1 MHGIIDKSEIFGL
14 IGSDNY
20 QEEVLMAKLNLQ
32 TAKNKHHKDFKEK
45 AFFNK
50 VLTLPNAFQTLCQM
64 HQNNYI
70 DNNDLKASKPNAKHI
85 LALPE
90 DTLVYILN
98 TGIFSDIKISSYD
111 LVKQYGKNLS
121 GDKCILLA
129 KQGFINPEDLI
140 NTINMESVSKT
151 SPELAIDPIAL
162 INFYE
167 PEVLLDMYKK
177 DKSEGKYGKRLSKN
191 FINTFNQK
199 LLSRL
204 PEEEQN
210 SLIEELIRKTQELEK
225 DNSTEILFDF
235 YKLGLLPNSSLNL
248 FLDEDEI
255 DNLYINEKVDDK
267 DLLNFY
273 KAGLLSQTSIYDFFS
288 TSDIIE
294 NVANGT
300 FEEKDLLAIPETK
313 RVSELSKAYLS
324 GKLQTGNILHMFLE
338 HNVFSIEELNKL
350 FEEKKPEED
359 LSTFVTKDSNPE
371 KIKELFLNYH
381 ISYEDLTTLRNNGLL
396 SNEDFENFS
405 NAIDKNKFY
414 EDLKHSN
421 LILHSLSGN
430 VQTLPTGRYYSGEPK
445 TSSKI
450 KTDFDLEKEAL
461 QMLLDTPDFNKEK
474 DSIPIITSLDENG
487 KPTSLDGYACIPIYK
502 YGLVIFEKFARSN
515 SLFIMPYQQ
524 ADYFLHGNMNF
535 LDSSFDINS
544 KNKKTLSQM
553 SSVIVRQHTKHF
565 LKNVLDATIKLNP
578 EAKKDLKP
586 NGKYS
591 QDAMYYIN
599 EMENFYIKASAT
611 EKTKEE

>member
-1 MHGIIDKSEIFGL
+1 MHGIIDKSDIFGL
-14 IGSDNY
+14 IGPDNY
-20 QEEVLMAKLNLQ
+20 QEEVLVAKANLQ
-32 TAKNKHHKDFKEK
+32 TARIKHQKDFKEK
-45 AFFNK
+45 AFLNK
-50 VLTLPNAFQTLCQM
+50 VLTLPNAFLTLCQM
-64 HQNNYI
+64 HQNGFI
-70 DNNDLKASKPNAKHI
+70 DNNDLKASKPTSRHI
-85 LALPE
+85 LTLPE

-98 TGIFSDIKISSYD
+98 TGIFSDAKISSYD
-111 LVKQYGKNLS
+111 LVNQYGKNLS

-129 KQGFINPEDLI
+129 KQGFIYPEDLI
-140 NTINMESVSKT
+140 NTINMESVSRT

-177 DKSEGKYGKRLSKN
+177 DKAEGKYGKRLSKK

-199 LLSRL
+199 LLSKL
-204 PEEEQN
+204 PPEEQQ
-210 SLIEELIRKTQELEK
+210 SLIEELVRKIKELEK
-225 DNSTEILFDF
+225 DNSAETLFDL
-235 YKLGLLPNSSLNL
+235 YKLGLLPNSSLSL
-248 FLDEDEI
+248 FLNEDEI
-255 DNLYINEKVDDK
+255 DNLYINEKIDDK

-273 KAGLLSQTSIYDFFS
+273 KAGLLSRTSIYDFFS

-294 NVANGT
+294 NVTNGT
-300 FEEKDLLAIPETK
+300 FEESDLLAIPENK
-313 RVSELSKAYLS
+313 RVSELSKAYLY
-324 GKLQTGNILHMFLE
+324 GKLQTENIMHMFLE
-338 HNVFSIEELNKL
+338 HNIFSIEELNKL

-359 LSTFVTKDSNPE
+359 LSTFVTENSNPE

-381 ISYEDLTTLRNNGLL
+381 ISYEDLTILKNTGLL

-414 EDLKHSN
+414 ENLKHSN
-421 LILHSLSGN
+421 LVLHSLNDG
-430 VQTLPTGRYYSGEPK
+430 VQTISTGRYYSGEPK
-445 TSSKI
+445 TSNKI

-461 QMLLDTPDFNKEK
+461 QMLLDAPDFNKER
-474 DSIPIITSLDENG
+474 DNIPMITSLDENG

-524 ADYFLHGNMNF
+524 ADYFLHGNMNL

-591 QDAMYYIN
+591 PDAMYYIN
-599 EMENFYIKASAT
+599 EMESFYTKASAS

>member
-1 MHGIIDKSEIFGL
+1 MHGIIDKSDIFGL
-14 IGSDNY
+14 IGPDNY
-20 QEEVLMAKLNLQ
+20 QEEVLVAKANLQ
-32 TAKNKHHKDFKEK
+32 TARIKHQKDFKEK
-45 AFFNK
+45 AFLNK
-50 VLTLPNAFQTLCQM
+50 VLTLPNAFLTLCQM
-64 HQNNYI
+64 HQNGFI
-70 DNNDLKASKPNAKHI
+70 DNNDLKASKPTSRHI
-85 LALPE
+85 LTLPE

-98 TGIFSDIKISSYD
+98 TGIFSDAKISSYD
-111 LVKQYGKNLS
+111 LVNQYGKNLS

-129 KQGFINPEDLI
+129 KQGFIYPEDLI
-140 NTINMESVSKT
+140 NTINMESVSRT

-177 DKSEGKYGKRLSKN
+177 DKAEGKYGKRLSKK

-199 LLSRL
+199 LLSKL
-204 PEEEQN
+204 PPEEQQ
-210 SLIEELIRKTQELEK
+210 SLIEELVRKIKELEK
-225 DNSTEILFDF
+225 DNSTETLFDL
-235 YKLGLLPNSSLNL
+235 YKLGLLPNSSLSL
-248 FLDEDEI
+248 FLNEDEI
-255 DNLYINEKVDDK
+255 DNLYINEKIDDK

-273 KAGLLSQTSIYDFFS
+273 KAGLLSRTSIYDFFS

-294 NVANGT
+294 NVTNGT
-300 FEEKDLLAIPETK
+300 FEESDLLAIPENK
-313 RVSELSKAYLS
+313 RVSELSKAYLY
-324 GKLQTGNILHMFLE
+324 GKLQTENIMHMFLE
-338 HNVFSIEELNKL
+338 HNIFSIEELNKL

-359 LSTFVTKDSNPE
+359 LSTFVTENSNPE

-381 ISYEDLTTLRNNGLL
+381 ISYEDLTILKNTGLL

-414 EDLKHSN
+414 ENLKHSN
-421 LILHSLSGN
+421 LVLHSLNDG
-430 VQTLPTGRYYSGEPK
+430 VQTISTGRYYSGEPK
-445 TSSKI
+445 TSNKI

-461 QMLLDTPDFNKEK
+461 QMLLDAPDFNKER
-474 DSIPIITSLDENG
+474 DNIPMITSLDENG

-524 ADYFLHGNMNF
+524 ADYFLHGNMNL

-591 QDAMYYIN
+591 PDAMYYIN
-599 EMENFYIKASAT
+599 EMESFYTKASAS